1 MSTLDSSMNPAS
13 KLRMI
18 DLPDGPASGAPMY
31 ERLKLA
37 MIAALNGGVF
47 APGERLPTET
57 ALCRHFGMSRTTV
70 VRAMVDLE
78 AGGYVVRRQGAG
90 TFAAERKMEKTLFS
104 LEGFSEEMRRS
115 AHTPSSRVLSFERM
129 RCDSD
134 HAKMLQIPP
143 GDEVYRV
150 RRVRLA
156 DLRPAV
162 LESIDLAV
170 RRFPALEQ
178 HFDPCTDSL
187 YDVVKREYGVA
198 VASADFTVEAVTL
211 AAEEA
216 RELAV
221 PRGQAALV
229 VVGVSFDDDGVPV
242 EWNRSLYPGSLY
254 RFVCRS
260 AVAPPSI

>member
-1 MSTLDSSMNPAS
+1 MSTVDSRVNPSS
-13 KLRMI
+13 KLEMI
-18 DLPDGPASGAPMY
+18 ALPDGLGSGIPMY

-37 MIAALNGGVF
+37 MVAAFNGGLF

-57 ALCRHFGMSRTTV
+57 ALCQHFGTSRTTV

-78 AGGYVVRRQGAG
+78 AAGYVVRRQGAG

-115 AHTPSSRVLSFERM
+115 AHTPSSKVLSFERL
-129 RCDSD
+129 RCDAD
-134 HAKMLQIPP
+134 HAKLLRILP

-170 RRFPALEQ
+170 QRFPALER
-178 HFDPCTDSL
+178 HFDPATDSL
-187 YDVVKREYGVA
+187 YDVVKRHYGVE

-221 PRGQAALV
+221 RRGEAALV
-229 VVGVSFDDDGVPV
+229 VVGVSFDSQGLAV

-254 RFVCRS
+254 RFVCHSAAAPRS
-260 AVAPPSI
+260 I